1 VKAEH
6 VFYDD
11 IDGLPIALSPG
22 TPFTVLET
30 VGSIG
35 EIVVKCSDQHPGFD
49 IYHPDGHLSFR
60 SARVHRSTQEGIQA
74 DGDRLAVDF

>member
-49 IYHPDGHLSFR
+49 IYHPDGHREPVIWFKHLVS
-60 SARVHRSTQEGIQA
+60 VG
-74 DGDRLAVDF
+74 